1 MPGQAEIEALL
12 RRAQVGFLAT
22 SVDDQPFLHPSLFW
36 YDGPSR
42 RVYLHTAREGRT
54 HDNILANPRVSFS
67 VAELGRL
74 LPAKTALNFS
84 NEYASVCLFG
94 QARIVGTDDEKRY
107 GLQGLLTKYFPDLHP
122 AEDYR
127 PVTDEE
133 MEQTAVFA
141 VEIEGWSGKQKAVPA

>member
-12 RRAQVGFLAT
+12 TRAQVGFLAT

-36 YDGPSR
+36 YDAPAR
-42 RVYLHTAREGRT
+42 RIYLHTALAGRT
-54 HDNILANPRVSFS
+54 HDNVLANPRVSFS

-94 QARIVGTDDEKRY
+94 QARIVGTDEEKRH
-107 GLQGLLTKYFPDLHP
+107 GLQGQLAKYFPDLHP
-122 AEDYR
+122 GADYR
-127 PVTDEE
+127 PITDEE
-133 MEQTAVFA
+133 MAQTSVYA
-141 VEIEGWSGKQKAVPA
+141 VEIEGWSGKQKPVPE